1 MEWKFSVN
9 AGFLGGI
16 RDRFNQQQPDRDVRG
31 KFELAQQIEGLHGIE
46 LRYPNDFDDV
56 TLVKDLLDQSGL
68 ALSAVNVNTK
78 PVQYF
83 DDGALSA
90 PGEAAREQALKW
102 LREGMDL
109 AAEMGTDLV
118 TTCPLAE
125 GYDYPFQID
134 YTIVWPNFIDTVK
147 QAVSYRSDINLLLEY
162 QPHDPHAKIL
172 LNNVGKMLYV
182 CSEVDAP
189 NFGANLDIGHS
200 FAALESPAEAA
211 ALLASKNRLFYIHSN
226 DNTGDGG
233 DWDMISGAVHFWHW
247 LELLY
252 TLDKIGY
259 DGWFGADI
267 VAKHGHSPVKVFH
280 TNFLMIQRMIGL
292 LERIGPDKI
301 GQMIVNRAEP
311 AEVYEFLSAYL

>member
-1 MEWKFSVN
+1 MDLKFSAN

-31 KFELAQQIEGLHGIE
+31 KFELAKQIEGLHGIE

-78 PVQYF
+78 PVEYF
-83 DDGALSA
+83 GDGALSA
-90 PGEAAREQALKW
+90 PSEAAREQALKW

-134 YTIVWPNFIDTVK
+134 YTTVWPNFIDTVK

-211 ALLASKNRLFYIHSN
+211 ALLAGKNRLFYIHSN

-259 DGWFGADI
+259 TGWCGADV

-280 TNFLMIQRMIGL
+280 TNFLMIQRMNGL

-301 GQMIVNRAEP
+301 GQMIANRAEP
-311 AEVYEFLSAYL
+311 AEVYEFLSTYL